1 MEWGLAG
8 GPETG
13 ACCANAVPPM
23 ATRPTQ
29 RIRKFASWSG
39 MGGSREPAGA
49 PLQRIEANHAPTS
62 LIGWQSQ
69 GKGESAVNVGF
80 ARRRVG

>member
-1 MEWGLAG
+1 MRA
-8 GPETG
+8 
-13 ACCANAVPPM
+13 A
-23 ATRPTQ
+23 Q

-39 MGGSREPAGA
+39 VGGSREPAGA

-69 GKGESAVNVGF
+69 VAGKVN
-80 ARRRVG
+80 RQSTSDWRVGASDDFG